1 MGFVGPQHMLC
12 FIVAI
17 CTVVFS
23 IIVLGIDGYLN
34 NSGACAAVGLV
45 GSNVFCSATALGI
58 TAGVLGL
65 LLGLLAIFWLLVTEL
80 WDIGILRFVIVI
92 GMFLV
97 AVLAFVSGVLNA
109 IEGQYSHFAAAAAFS
124 FFLMVTAVLTGV
136 FGWMARGGG
145 TSSA

>member
-12 FIVAI
+12 FILAI
-17 CTVVFS
+17 CTVVFAV
-23 IIVLGIDGYLN
+23 IVLGIDGWLN
-34 NSGACAAVGLV
+34 PFVSGFV
-45 GSNVFCSATALGI
+45 GSTAAGATGVGI

-65 LLGLLAIFWLLVTEL
+65 VLGLLAIFWLLVTEL
-80 WDIGILRFVIVI
+80 WDVGILRFVIVI

-109 IEGQYSHFAAAAAFS
+109 INGTESHFAAAAAFS

>member
-1 MGFVGPQHMLC
+1 MGFGGPQHMLC

-17 CTVVFS
+17 CTVVFA

-34 NSGACAAVGLV
+34 NIGFCISFPNTTACA
-45 GSNVFCSATALGI
+45 ATALGI
-58 TAGVLGL
+58 TAGVLGM

-80 WDIGILRFVIVI
+80 WDIGILRFVIVF

-97 AVLAFVSGVLNA
+97 AILAFISGVLNA
-109 IEGQYSHFAAAAAFS
+109 INGGISHFAAAAAFS
-124 FFLMVTAVLTGV
+124 FFLMVTAVLTGI

-145 TSSA
+145 TASG